1 MDLKSNRIKTIAKFK
16 QLTVMSASVLGREG
30 GEAGR
35 IKRKNRRGHASY
47 AECTWL
53 LKVRDIKSKRIK
65 TFTEFKQIHPSR
77 LPGRR

>member
-35 IKRKNRRGHASY
+35 IVRIVRKNRR
-47 AECTWL
+47 EL
-53 LKVRDIKSKRIK
+53 
-65 TFTEFKQIHPSR
+65 R
-77 LPGRR
+77 LTQNLQCF